1 MYLINADTIE
11 IKNRCFSM
19 ARVAQAAI
27 RIITPLAEKKG
38 LALHMHVS
46 SAIPAQCVGD
56 PVRIG
61 QILVNLLSNAVKFT
75 DRGHVA
81 LHVNME
87 TDKYQ
92 NEKLSITVIDTGI
105 GIEASEIERI
115 SVGRNYVDANSKIA
129 LSQKIARLMH
139 GNIIIKSWPGV
150 GSYFTVTLP
159 LHRADEFLVAA

>member
-1 MYLINADTIE
+1 MYLINADVIE

-19 ARVAQAAI
+19 ARVAQAALH
-27 RIITPLAEKKG
+27 IITPQAEKKG

-61 QILVNLLSNAVKFT
+61 QILVNLLSNAVKYT
-75 DRGHVA
+75 ERGHVA
-81 LHVNME
+81 FHVNLE

-92 NEKLSITVIDTGI
+92 NEQINITVIDTGI
-105 GIEASEIERI
+105 GIEESEVERI
-115 SVGRNYVDANSKIA
+115 SVRRDYGDPKSKIA

-139 GNIIIKSWPGV
+139 GNITIKSWPGV

-159 LHRADEFLVAA
+159 LHRANEFLVAA